1 MKSSESNI
9 KGQLGGCQKPVC
21 DDCPTRTPFEPT
33 EALRRAKEL
42 YFEEP
47 LDEGIKDIVLGLIAN
62 GVETYESCEG
72 GKGHTYP
79 WPTVRF
85 TGSSAEGLRAL
96 SVALSYGLP
105 VSQLR
110 RTWTIRDEAIHGPW
124 WEMTFNPP
132 KSSPLWADRGMN
144 LTPDGDED
152 KA

>member
-1 MKSSESNI
+1 MKNEP
-9 KGQLGGCQKPVC
+9 KGQLGGSRTPVC
-21 DDCPTRTPFEPT
+21 DYCPTRTPFEPT
-33 EALRRAKEL
+33 ESLRRAKEL

-47 LDEGIKDIVLGLIAN
+47 LDEGISEIVLILIAN

-72 GKGHTYP
+72 GQGHAYP

-96 SVALSYGLP
+96 SVALSHGLP

-110 RTWTIRDEAIHGPW
+110 RTWSIKDELIHGPW

-132 KSSPLWADRGMN
+132 RNSPLWIERNGNVPLDGNKTRG
-144 LTPDGDED
+144 
-152 KA
+152 